1 MTNLEIAWIF
11 SEIADLLELKEESS
25 FKVRAY
31 RKAAKT
37 IKHLSDDLGSLWK
50 KGKLTELPGIGKNL
64 SDKIAEL
71 LSTGQCAF
79 HQRLKEEV
87 PVTLRELLA
96 IPGLGSKSVRLIH
109 ERLHVNNMEELE
121 AAAKEKKI
129 RTLPGMGSKTELNI
143 LRSIEML
150 KQNAQSEV
158 PIGVALPLANLFLND
173 LKRLPEVTD
182 GAICGSLRRGKELVK
197 DIDLLIATRNPD
209 LVRQTV
215 LKHPQVKDIIISG
228 NEKSAVLTWLGVKVE
243 VRTVSPDQFW
253 SALHHLTGSKEHHER
268 LRQRARSLGLK
279 VNEYGIFPEGSE
291 VSLEIKGE
299 EDIYRATGVP
309 YIPPELREDSG
320 EWEAALEND
329 LPRLLELEDIKGD
342 LHLHTSW
349 SDGIHSIEEMAD
361 AARRKGYEYIAITDH
376 SPSLGIA
383 NGLSIERLQEQHAL
397 IKQMNS
403 QSADLKILTGVE
415 ADILQDGRLDYPD
428 EILEQ
433 CDVVIASIHTGFRQE
448 MEKLTLRAEAALKNP
463 YVHILAHPTGRILG
477 RRKPYDIDL
486 DRLFQLA
493 KAEGKALEINSSIDR
508 LDLNAALARRAAYE
522 FEIPI
527 VINTDAHDVSRL
539 EEMAYGVTTARRG
552 WLTKEQVVNTKSKLE
567 LDKFL
572 KRRRIE

>member
-215 LKHPQVKDIIISG
+215 LKHPQVKDIITSG

-376 SPSLGIA
+376 SRSLGIA

>member
-96 IPGLGSKSVRLIH
+96 IPGLGAKSVRLIH

-215 LKHPQVKDIIISG
+215 LKHPQVKDIITSG
-228 NEKSAVLTWLGVKVE
+228 SEKSAVLTWLGVKVE

-268 LRQRARSLGLK
+268 LRQRARSFGLK

-376 SPSLGIA
+376 SRSLGIA

>member
-1 MTNLEIAWIF
+1 VTNLEIAWIF

-215 LKHPQVKDIIISG
+215 LKHPQVKDIITSG

-376 SPSLGIA
+376 SRSLGIA